1 MNKILSKYMSNEI
14 WQGFEKNVWLSPA
27 RLNVAHSIHNKS
39 QWAMNG
45 ANAFQVPYKEQIQ
58 LGGNNRALL
67 LHI

>member
-1 MNKILSKYMSNEI
+1 MSNEI

-58 LGGNNRALL
+58 LGGNNKALL

>member
-1 MNKILSKYMSNEI
+1 MSKET
-14 WQGFEKNVWLSPA
+14 WQWFEKDASLTPI